1 MKKYDEYGIEQKTI
15 NIRPYI
21 TLFVIVA
28 LFLGISFL
36 ILFNIDNIKN
46 FIKDTG
52 TKIKEKQNKK
62 ENENSEFKLIN
73 GLYVPEFDNPMI
85 LNDSSNKLT
94 LNITNIE
101 ATTKGYELTIEGKNE
116 SNYIGY
122 IECNRIQVEKY
133 DVETTFDMEISP
145 KSKKEIKIIIKK
157 TELNK
162 LEINNFINMKFY
174 LNVSTSYNSEPREMI
189 LSPIIKKQFEVDSEK
204 KGLIN
209 IYNKNS
215 MKISYY
221 KKITDSDKHYLYFEL
236 NNESGIDYEIY
247 IQKLLL
253 DGSIYEPKI
262 DKWTSLKKG
271 KRIYIIDV
279 PKDEYNTLSSM
290 SISFILI
297 NKTKEPIEY
306 YEISDQ
312 KEVDLK

>member
-133 DVETTFDMEISP
+133 DIETTFDMEISP
-145 KSKKEIKIIIKK
+145 QSKKEIKIIIKK
-157 TELNK
+157 TELDK
-162 LEINNFINMKFY
+162 LELNNFINIKF
-174 LNVSTSYNSEPREMI
+174 TYNISSSINLKKKEKISSPMI
-189 LSPIIKKQFEVDSEK
+189 IQKLEVNAEK
-204 KGLIN
+204 SGLLD
-209 IYNKNS
+209 IYNRNS

-221 KKITDSDKHYLYFEL
+221 KLITDNDKHYLYFEI
-236 NNESGIDYEIY
+236 NNETTDNYEINV
-247 IQKLLL
+247 QKLLL
-253 DGSIYEPKI
+253 DGSIYESEI
-262 DKWTSLKKG
+262 DTWTSLKNG
-271 KRIYIIDV
+271 KRIYVIEV
-279 PKDEYNTLSSM
+279 PRDDYDTLTSM
-290 SISFILI
+290 SISFIL
-297 NKTKEPIEY
+297 TKSSKDNMEY
-306 YEISDQ
+306 YEISEQ
-312 KEVDLK
+312 KEVNLK